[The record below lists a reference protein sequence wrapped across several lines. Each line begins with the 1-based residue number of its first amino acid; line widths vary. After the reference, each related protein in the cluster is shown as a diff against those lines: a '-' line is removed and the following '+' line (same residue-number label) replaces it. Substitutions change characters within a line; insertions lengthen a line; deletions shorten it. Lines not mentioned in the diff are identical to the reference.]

1 MMADAALGFRVWF
14 CGENI
19 ETAIDL
25 KRVGIDNLGVEL
37 FREFDCQRGFSDG
50 GGTNDEE
57 SILHVVTMFL
67 AVYLTPRTR
76 SSASDGTESNIEHRT
91 LIIQYSRFER
101 HALSRA
107 KF

>member
-1 MMADAALGFRVWF
+1 MTVTKDAISIARTIRLGFFKSVRAANSGF
-14 CGENI
+14 SPC
-19 ETAIDL
+19 
-25 KRVGIDNLGVEL
+25 KR
-37 FREFDCQRGFSDG
+37 RGFSDD

-57 SILHVVTMFL
+57 SIVHVLSMFL

-76 SSASDGTESNIEHRT
+76 SSASDGTESNIGHRT